1 MNTDTINNNEIDG
14 RLKKLLECKN
24 ILLFGPHNSGKTLTS
39 IKYSLYEISGNKS
52 IYFTSTSKQDIIE
65 KISLQSPEI
74 KKIMNRDLF
83 IFQAPTP
90 NINGHN
96 DELYSKIIMGILNPV
111 IELKPNRIVIDE
123 ITPYL
128 AFTNLNY
135 LKKII
140 NKLVNYL
147 RDNNINF
154 LITAAEPVSPRASA
168 VIKILKE
175 ECSNYVNLSHNPIK
189 VK

>member
-1 MNTDTINNNEIDG
+1 MYLFKLLVTGIIMNTDTINNSEID
-14 RLKKLLECKN
+14 RRIKKLLECKN
-24 ILLFGPHNSGKTLTS
+24 ILLFGPHNSGKTFTS

-52 IYFTSTSKQDIIE
+52 IHFTSTSKQDIIE
-65 KISLQSPEI
+65 KISLLSPEI
-74 KKIMNRDLF
+74 KKIMNRNLF

-90 NINGHN
+90 NINGPS
-96 DELYSKIIMGILNPV
+96 DELCSKIIMGILNPV

-128 AFTNLNY
+128 AFTNLNH

-147 RDNNINF
+147 RGNNISF

-168 VIKILKE
+168 VIKILKDE
-175 ECSNYVNLSHNPIK
+175 
-189 VK
+189 

>member
-1 MNTDTINNNEIDG
+1 MNTGTINNNEIDR

-65 KISLQSPEI
+65 KISVQSTEI
-74 KKIMNRDLF
+74 KKIMNRSLF
-83 IFQAPTP
+83 IFQAPAP

-96 DELYSKIIMGILNPV
+96 DELFSKIIMGILNPV

-128 AFTNLNY
+128 AFTNLNH
-135 LKKII
+135 LKKVI

-147 RDNNINF
+147 RGNNIRFFNYSSRTNF
-154 LITAAEPVSPRASA
+154 AT
-168 VIKILKE
+168 
-175 ECSNYVNLSHNPIK
+175 SN
-189 VK
+189 